1 MYPNIQK
8 HIVWVSLR
16 YIIPTI
22 RRPLVHVFI
31 KGSLNVISYWFYHQQ
46 FAALICDS
54 VNGNNSDNM
63 LGLTMTN

>member
-8 HIVWVSLR
+8 HFLCFFLR

-31 KGSLNVISYWFYHQQ
+31 KGSLKVIIYWFNHQQ

-54 VNGNNSDNM
+54 VNGNNFVNM
-63 LGLTMTN
+63 LGHTMAN